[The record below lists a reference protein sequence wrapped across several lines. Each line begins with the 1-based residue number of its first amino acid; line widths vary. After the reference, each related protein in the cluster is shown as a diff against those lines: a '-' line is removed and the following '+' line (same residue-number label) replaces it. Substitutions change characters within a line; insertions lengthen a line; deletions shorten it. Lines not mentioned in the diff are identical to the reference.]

1 MTPTEVDV
9 TNTLLQINDDLEYAA
24 SIFNDA
30 REYMTAEV
38 AYVSLEGIEDIASN
52 YFDAQSAE
60 TSAEQKEEDT
70 RMFKETLSIWQSIT
84 QYIVRL
90 AMDQKHL
97 ADSN

>member
-1 MTPTEVDV
+1 
-9 TNTLLQINDDLEYAA
+9 
-24 SIFNDA
+24 
-30 REYMTAEV
+30 MTAEV
-38 AYVSLEGIEDIASN
+38 AYVSLEGIDDEARN
-52 YFDAQSAE
+52 YFVAQSAE